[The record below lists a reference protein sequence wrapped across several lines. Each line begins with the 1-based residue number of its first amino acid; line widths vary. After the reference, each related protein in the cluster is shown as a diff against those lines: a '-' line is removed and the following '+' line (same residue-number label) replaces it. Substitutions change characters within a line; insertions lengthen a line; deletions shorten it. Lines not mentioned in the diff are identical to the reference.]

1 MTVAG
6 ATYAVQYKVADG
18 WFKHKSDATGQ
29 VYLEVQSPVGKQVL
43 DIGEDTGTCLH
54 ECKSAAVKP
63 SGNGGWHTAGP
74 YSFVARATKTRIYF
88 YAGGTSCPNLDVIK
102 VQRVTYVKKLGI
114 DLNKK
119 SGANLVSNGAFTA
132 GHSKWTA
139 KCPPANYN
147 NRPGLGDKCASP
159 GGNWSPSGSDKA
171 LHMKNGCYQGNRMGW
186 YQDITTVAGAT
197 YAVQYKVADGWFKH
211 KSDKS
216 GQVYLEVQSPV
227 GKQVL
232 DIGEDTG
239 TCLHAC
245 KSTAVKPSGNGGWHK
260 AGPYSFVARATKT
273 RVYFYAGGTS
283 CPNLD
288 VIVVKRVPDVCNCAN
303 GLPKSGKACTSPGA
317 N

>member
-1 MTVAG
+1 MG
-6 ATYAVQYKVADG
+6 
-18 WFKHKSDATGQ
+18 
-29 VYLEVQSPVGKQVL
+29 
-43 DIGEDTGTCLH
+43 
-54 ECKSAAVKP
+54 
-63 SGNGGWHTAGP
+63 
-74 YSFVARATKTRIYF
+74 
-88 YAGGTSCPNLDVIK
+88 PNL
-102 VQRVTYVKKLGI
+102 
-114 DLNKK
+114 
-119 SGANLVSNGAFTA
+119 GANLVNNGAFTA

-147 NRPGLGDKCASP
+147 NHPGLGDKCASP

-171 LHMKNGCYQGNRMGW
+171 LHMKNGCYQRNRMGW
-186 YQDITTVAGAT
+186 YQDITTVAGAA
-197 YAVQYKVADGWFKH
+197 YAVQYQVADGWFKH

-245 KSTAVKPSGNGGWHK
+245 KSGAVKPSGNGGWHK

-273 RVYFYAGGTS
+273 RIYFYAGGTS

-288 VIVVKRVPDVCNCAN
+288 VIVVKRIAGTFVSLRFISAASAFPIFQLFLKCFRAGVVCPQNRRFAAEIAIRMDSKHN
-303 GLPKSGKACTSPGA
+303 PHHAHL
-317 N
+317 